1 MIESKEIEILSNDPF
16 KIDNILEDFGCSIL
30 EENSKKGHLY
40 LNNHC
45 IGFSAE
51 DKGKDVFLNFNEIK
65 QIILNGENIEIETHK
80 ENKINFFSFD
90 DFNSAFNKINSIFK
104 LYIENEIKEEKN
116 FSSDSGDSN
125 NDNDEANKRVLSKMS
140 LNSSASNDTSSSS
153 SQNIVSLKK
162 ENNAKSLKEAQ
173 STEDIKKLVFDEEK
187 TENNIIIKNNSSN
200 DLNKNIN
207 LLEPKEKQEGKEI
220 KEEKEE
226 KEKNVEKE
234 EVKEKKEEVKEEK
247 EEKEEK
253 QIIKEKIEFTKM
265 NPDLDYEI
273 CKKIID
279 LPPKEFFE
287 KYQTNKNPET
297 SYEAYYK
304 WVGEYSQIN
313 VQNWEKIE
321 SKEKKVIEKYQRK
334 ESFCLALHNVP
345 LVNKSNV
352 EKVCTYWIENDGTY
366 YMHTFSKSSGV
377 PLSDKFTVETFSEF
391 HPFMNNTKT
400 VFRTY
405 VRTNIIK
412 WSMFKIALISQ
423 GKKSYNQEVERWLNF
438 ITEKGDKIE
447 GDYCI

>member
-1 MIESKEIEILSNDPF
+1 MIENKEIEILSDPF

-45 IGFSAE
+45 IGFSSE
-51 DKGKDVFLNFNEIK
+51 DKGKNVFLNFNEIK

-104 LYIENEIKEEKN
+104 LYIENDLKEEKN

-125 NDNDEANKRVLSKMS
+125 NDNDEPNKRALSKMS

-153 SQNIVSLKK
+153 SQNIISLKK

-173 STEDIKKLVFDEEK
+173 STEDIKKLVLDEEK
-187 TENNIIIKNNSSN
+187 AENNIIIKINSSN
-200 DLNKNIN
+200 NINKNIN
-207 LLEPKEKQEGKEI
+207 LLESKEKGNEINKETD
-220 KEEKEE
+220 E
-226 KEKNVEKE
+226 KEKI
-234 EVKEKKEEVKEEK
+234 
-247 EEKEEK
+247 EEK

-297 SYEAYYK
+297 SYDAYYK
-304 WVGEYSQIN
+304 WVGEYSEIN

-321 SKEKKVIEKYQRK
+321 TKEKKVKEKYQRK

-352 EKVCTYWIENDGTY
+352 EKVCTYWIENDGAY
-366 YMHTFSKSSGV
+366 YMHTFSKSNGV

-423 GKKSYNQEVERWLNF
+423 GKKSYNQEVERWLKF